1 MSPPGTITIDPWN
14 VTHRPGSLISGC
26 RFSLKRSKRQLSAIS
41 LNQDRTHRH
50 QRRETAGP
58 EGAFRGQ
65 DALDPGST
73 PPGQREAAKGSYQP
87 SAISLNQIQLID
99 VSADIRATLKVAP
112 TNATTAQRG
121 QDALDPRGQPLAAYT
136 QFYAP
141 VLSGIPLT
149 RQVARK
155 GLFRVNPS
163 SANTRRVLK
172 SSQGTDACV
181 YPLGDSRKSSPA
193 ASERR
198 RSFWPFFFGE
208 KEKGQGNWGR

>member
-58 EGAFRGQ
+58 EGAF
-65 DALDPGST
+65 
-73 PPGQREAAKGSYQP
+73 
-87 SAISLNQIQLID
+87 
-99 VSADIRATLKVAP
+99 
-112 TNATTAQRG
+112 RG